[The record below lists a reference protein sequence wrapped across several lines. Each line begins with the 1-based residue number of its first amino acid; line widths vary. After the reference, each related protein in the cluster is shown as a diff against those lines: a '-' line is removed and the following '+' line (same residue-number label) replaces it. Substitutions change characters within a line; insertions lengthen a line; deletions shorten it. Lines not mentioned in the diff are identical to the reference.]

1 MFQVF
6 SKEKLH
12 NYAFIAISNK
22 TSRLTET
29 TFNIQS
35 SISYIRFFTDPN
47 WSILHIFIWYL
58 VGNFRNFHIIYF
70 VIQLTF
76 VCNFWRATIWFS
88 KLVETFFT
96 IISSLPIFS
105 LADMT
110 WSRVSVCFSTW
121 WHKFLAWLSTT
132 AFPFLFPICSTK
144 SFFSLYWHHQKII
157 QTNG

>member
-6 SKEKLH
+6 SKEKLR

-35 SISYIRFFTDPN
+35 SSSYIRIFTDPN

-58 VGNFRNFHIIYF
+58 AGNFQNFHIISF
-70 VIQLTF
+70 VIQFAF
-76 VCNFWRATIWFS
+76 VCNFSRATIWFS

-110 WSRVSVCFSTW
+110 WPRVSVCFSTW

-132 AFPFLFPICSTK
+132 AFPFLFSICSTK